1 MEKNLSIAI
10 IISITLNALCF
21 NIGTNA
27 FEFVFEDTNLSTD
40 TKTQIADDFSTYFEK
55 IGNKFDVLNTGP
67 TSGQLRGDKGYLPTL
82 SLSFKIPNT
91 FYVLNGTNFIVIS
104 KTLSDELILGLNVH
118 NSYTNAYASCTNF
131 VNFLNSDSINAISS
145 NEVKNITYQK
155 GITDEAYRQ
164 YRDEFINSIKC
175 YDFFNPALC
184 SFYIMDEG
192 FYGIIEKSIWTFLPT
207 WENDNFQGVFGAV
220 FFENHWHLI
229 APMNPILLEI
239 KHSTE
244 PNQ

>member
-1 MEKNLSIAI
+1 MKKYFNTVLLSLVFSAK
-10 IISITLNALCF
+10 AF
-21 NIGTNA
+21 NIGTDS
-27 FEFVFEDTNLSTD
+27 FEIMFEDRSISIE
-40 TKTQIADDFSTYFEK
+40 TQSKIVADFSTYFEK

-164 YRDEFINSIKC
+164 YRDEFINSIKG
-175 YDFFNPALC
+175 YDFFNPALS

-207 WENDNFQGVFGAV
+207 CENDNFQGVFGAV
-220 FFENHWHLI
+220 FFDNHWHLI

>member
-40 TKTQIADDFSTYFEK
+40 TKTQIVDDFSTYFEK

-164 YRDEFINSIKC
+164 YRDEFINSIKG
-175 YDFFNPALC
+175 YDFLILPC
-184 SFYIMDEG
+184 
-192 FYGIIEKSIWTFLPT
+192 FL
-207 WENDNFQGVFGAV
+207 QV
-220 FFENHWHLI
+220 
-229 APMNPILLEI
+229 
-239 KHSTE
+239 
-244 PNQ
+244 